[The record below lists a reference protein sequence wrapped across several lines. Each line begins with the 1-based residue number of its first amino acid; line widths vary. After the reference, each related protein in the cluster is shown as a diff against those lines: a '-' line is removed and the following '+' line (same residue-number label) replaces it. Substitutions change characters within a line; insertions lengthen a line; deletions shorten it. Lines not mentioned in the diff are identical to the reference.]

1 MPEDV
6 IHGRWVLAYPL
17 CKSTSRLVFQYQF
30 PRQIR
35 LLPSS
40 SSDSIPGLIIYYKF
54 LQVVLDHI
62 SINERPCWLSRS
74 SPSSSSPASI
84 QSESTADP
92 WRTGTTARA
101 DDRSIAEQEPGQRP
115 LIITTGTNQKTP
127 AVPLCITC
135 IAVLLAK
142 PGHLLRPAGATRPNL
157 VGRTRL
163 LWTRDLSAYRERTA
177 DHFSRS
183 PSTIRFL
190 SRPANMTRSY
200 RVPDQLQTRTSSS
213 TERIRPPHATKT
225 TREQKYMM
233 DKHSP

>member
-62 SINERPCWLSRS
+62 CINERPCWLSRS

-101 DDRSIAEQEPGQRP
+101 DDRSIAEQEIMVRRGF
-115 LIITTGTNQKTP
+115 K
-127 AVPLCITC
+127 AV
-135 IAVLLAK
+135 
-142 PGHLLRPAGATRPNL
+142 
-157 VGRTRL
+157 
-163 LWTRDLSAYRERTA
+163 
-177 DHFSRS
+177 
-183 PSTIRFL
+183 
-190 SRPANMTRSY
+190 
-200 RVPDQLQTRTSSS
+200 
-213 TERIRPPHATKT
+213 RPPEAGWLLLHCWQGRFYNCMSPIAQ
-225 TREQKYMM
+225 REFNFRAKASWHHVSSGY
-233 DKHSP
+233 